1 MNRLHKLNEGEYKFI
16 LTETLHYPK
25 FLDNIKNEIFNIVF
39 QNVIDLVHSKQSNK
53 EIVYKMK
60 DSDLF
65 DDITIQIS
73 IYENDITLLKN
84 YTPSFYYNVDKMTNN
99 KIINP
104 LLILKIPV
112 EYNNHQ
118 ITNASALKTILTHE
132 IGHLYDDW
140 ISQMQGNEP
149 FSLSSKNK
157 EISELI
163 NMGNNTQNELIKSIG
178 HLAYLSNETE
188 KHSFISQIFNELELL
203 KCNKLNWRE
212 KYPQLT
218 SYKNYHKLYL
228 QLKNAVN
235 NSNIEQLFYL
245 NNLILYSYKNTNVPR
260 MQINKFDSFK
270 YKEKLLNFVEELFND
285 FIHRLGGI
293 MSYYLS
299 QQAIVPNGLP
309 QNQFL

>member
-1 MNRLHKLNEGEYKFI
+1 MLLNI
-16 LTETLHYPK
+16 
-25 FLDNIKNEIFNIVF
+25 FL
-39 QNVIDLVHSKQSNK
+39 S
-53 EIVYKMK
+53 
-60 DSDLF
+60 
-65 DDITIQIS
+65 T
-73 IYENDITLLKN
+73 
-84 YTPSFYYNVDKMTNN
+84 
-99 KIINP
+99 
-104 LLILKIPV
+104 
-112 EYNNHQ
+112 
-118 ITNASALKTILTHE
+118 
-132 IGHLYDDW
+132 
-140 ISQMQGNEP
+140 
-149 FSLSSKNK
+149 KNK

-163 NMGNNTQNELIKSIG
+163 NIGNSTENKLIKSIG

-228 QLKNAVN
+228 RLKNAIN
-235 NSNIEQLFYL
+235 NSNIEQLFYI

-260 MQINKFDSFK
+260 MQINKFNSFV
-270 YKEKLLNFVEELFND
+270 YKEKLLKFVEELFND

-293 MSYYLS
+293 MSYYLE